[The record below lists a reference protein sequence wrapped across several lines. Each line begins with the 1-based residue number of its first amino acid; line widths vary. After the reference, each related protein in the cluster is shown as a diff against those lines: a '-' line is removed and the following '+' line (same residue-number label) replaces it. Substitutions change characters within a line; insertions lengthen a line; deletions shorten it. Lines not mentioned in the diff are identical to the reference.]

1 MIIGC
6 PTEIKNQEYRVGI
19 TPAAAAEAILHGH
32 KVLIQ
37 SGAGNGSGFT
47 DNEYTDIGAVI
58 IDTAEELFKKSEM
71 IVKVKEP
78 QAIERLMLREDQILF
93 TYLHLAPDLA
103 QTNDL

>member
-47 DNEYTDIGAVI
+47 DNEYMDIPI
-58 IDTAEELFKKSEM
+58 IAKIAIAKM
-71 IVKVKEP
+71 IFDVFIINKLYVVPTCYMIK
-78 QAIERLMLREDQILF
+78 
-93 TYLHLAPDLA
+93 
-103 QTNDL
+103 